1 MVPPS
6 FSLRSFDGMR
16 VSLYPLDKVKVHSD
30 GLQWATDGLTM
41 KPTGQIGTSNKA
53 IGKIIHLAPDK
64 PKLLLILPKTL
75 LKEAISQLELAHCW

>member
-1 MVPPS
+1 
-6 FSLRSFDGMR
+6 MR
-16 VSLYPLDKVKVHSD
+16 ISLYPLDEVKVQSN

-53 IGKIIHLAPDK
+53 IGKSIHLAPDK

-75 LKEAISQLELAHCW
+75 LKEAIWQLEIAQSW